1 MPLSTL
7 INPLVG
13 GIMKRKA
20 EDDLGVWLQGTGRKP
35 LVLRGARQVGKT
47 WLVRALA
54 EAHDLD
60 LIEINFEWDPAAK
73 AIFASN
79 DPRKY
84 LSLLELERGIQI
96 EPGKSLLFL
105 DEVQAFPEMLA
116 KLRWLYEKLP
126 ELAVIAAG
134 SLLDFTLADHSFSMP
149 VGRIGYYYLEPF
161 GFNEFLEA
169 AGNELLVG
177 FLDDITLEQIRA
189 GSSIN
194 PAIHNKLME
203 LFKIY
208 TLVGGM
214 PEALSKWIET
224 GSYLAVSE
232 VQQNLVMTY
241 RDDFSKYAGRS
252 NREALDEVFVAIPRC
267 LGTVIKYSHLSS
279 DYRTEVVKRAFD
291 LLTTAR
297 VCHRIPA
304 ASAEGIPI
312 HVTVNKKKF
321 KALFVDVGLVSAS
334 LGLRMN
340 PELQAGDFVLVN
352 NGAIAEQAI
361 GQLLRTVCPYYMDP
375 ALHYWARDKKGS
387 EAEVDY
393 LIQCGQ
399 TVVPIEIKAGSTGSL
414 KSLHSLMSSKQLR
427 FAIRINSDLPSWVH
441 VGHGLPGGMMTDYD
455 LLSLP
460 CYMAEQAPRLASI
473 ALGATR

>member
-1 MPLSTL
+1 
-7 INPLVG
+7 
-13 GIMKRKA
+13 MKRRA
-20 EDDLGVWLQGTGRKP
+20 EDDLGAWLQGRGRKP

-54 EAHDLD
+54 DAHDLD
-60 LIEINFEWDPAAK
+60 LIEINFEWDPSAK
-73 AIFASN
+73 AVFASN
-79 DPRKY
+79 DPREY
-84 LSLLELERGIQI
+84 LSLLELERGREIV
-96 EPGKSLLFL
+96 PGKSLLFL

-161 GFNEFLEA
+161 GFDEFLNA
-169 AGNELLVG
+169 AGNERLVD
-177 FLDDITLEQIRA
+177 FLDDITLDQIRA
-189 GSSIN
+189 GTSIN
-194 PAIHNKLME
+194 PAIHNKLIE

-208 TLVGGM
+208 ALVGGM

-232 VQQNLVMTY
+232 VQQNLIMTY

-252 NREALDEVFVAIPRC
+252 NREALDDVFVAIPR
-267 LGTVIKYSHLSS
+267 GIGSVIKYSHLSS

-291 LLTTAR
+291 LLVTAR

-312 HVTVNKKKF
+312 HATVNQKKF

-334 LGLRMN
+334 LGLQMTPN
-340 PELQAGDFVLVN
+340 LKAGDVVLVN
-352 NGAIAEQAI
+352 SGAIAEQAI
-361 GQLLRTVCPYYMDP
+361 GQLLRAVAPYYMDP
-375 ALHYWARDKKGS
+375 TLHYWARDKKGA

-399 TVVPIEIKAGSTGSL
+399 TVVPIEIKAGRTGSL

-427 FAIRINSDLPSWVH
+427 FAIRMNSDLPSWVH
-441 VGHGLPGGMMTDYD
+441 VGHGLPDGTMTDYD

-460 CYMAEQAPRLASI
+460 CYMAEQAPRLASFSTE
-473 ALGATR
+473 G

>member
-1 MPLSTL
+1 
-7 INPLVG
+7 
-13 GIMKRKA
+13 
-20 EDDLGVWLQGTGRKP
+20 
-35 LVLRGARQVGKT
+35 
-47 WLVRALA
+47 LA
-54 EAHDLD
+54 DAHALD
-60 LIEINFEWDPAAK
+60 LIEINFEWDPSAK
-73 AIFASN
+73 AVFASN
-79 DPRKY
+79 DPREY
-84 LSLLELERGIQI
+84 LSLLELERGREIDP
-96 EPGKSLLFL
+96 EKTLLFL

-161 GFNEFLEA
+161 SFNEFLNA
-169 AGNELLVG
+169 AGHQRLASY
-177 FLDDITLEQIRA
+177 LDGITLDQIRA
-189 GSSIN
+189 ATSIN
-194 PAIHNKLME
+194 PAIHNKLIE

-232 VQQNLVMTY
+232 VQHNLIRTY
-241 RDDFSKYAGRS
+241 RDDFAKYAGRS
-252 NREALDEVFVAIPRC
+252 NREALDAVFVAIPRC
-267 LGTVIKYSHLSS
+267 LGSVIKYSHLSS

-291 LLTTAR
+291 LLVTAR
-297 VCHRIPA
+297 VCHRIPG

-312 HVTVNKKKF
+312 HATVNQKKF
-321 KALFVDVGLVSAS
+321 KALFVDIGLVSAS
-334 LGLRMN
+334 LGLQMN
-340 PELQAGDFVLVN
+340 PELKAGDVVLVN
-352 NGAIAEQAI
+352 SGAIAEQAI
-361 GQLLRTVCPYYMDP
+361 GQLLRTIAPYYVDP
-375 ALHYWARDKKGS
+375 TLHYWARDKKGS

-399 TVVPIEIKAGSTGSL
+399 TVVPIEIKAGRTGSL

-427 FAIRINSDLPSWVH
+427 FAVRMNSDLPSWVH
-441 VGHGLPGGMMTDYD
+441 VGHGLPDGTMTDYD

-473 ALGATR
+473 ATGT

>member
-1 MPLSTL
+1 
-7 INPLVG
+7 
-13 GIMKRKA
+13 MKRRA
-20 EDDLGVWLQGTGRKP
+20 EYDLGAWLQGRGRKP
-35 LVLRGARQVGKT
+35 LVLRGVRQVGKT

-54 EAHDLD
+54 DAHDLD
-60 LIEINFEWDPAAK
+60 LIEINFEWDPSAK
-73 AIFASN
+73 AVFASN
-79 DPRKY
+79 DPSEY
-84 LSLLELERGIQI
+84 LALLELERGREIV
-96 EPGKSLLFL
+96 PGKSLLFL

-161 GFNEFLEA
+161 GFDEFLNA
-169 AGNELLVG
+169 AGNERLAD
-177 FLDDITLEQIRA
+177 FLGDITLDQIRA
-189 GSSIN
+189 GTSIN
-194 PAIHNKLME
+194 PAIHNKLIE

-208 TLVGGM
+208 VLVGGM

-232 VQQNLVMTY
+232 VQQNLIMTY
-241 RDDFSKYAGRS
+241 RDDFAKYAGRS
-252 NREALDEVFVAIPRC
+252 NREALDDVFVAVPQC
-267 LGTVIKYSHLSS
+267 LGGVIKYSRLSS

-291 LLTTAR
+291 LLVTAR

-312 HVTVNKKKF
+312 HATVNPKKF

-334 LGLRMN
+334 LGLQMT
-340 PELQAGDFVLVN
+340 PDLKAGDVVLVN
-352 NGAIAEQAI
+352 SGAIAEQAI
-361 GQLLRTVCPYYMDP
+361 GQLLRVVGPYYMDP
-375 ALHYWARDKKGS
+375 ALHYWARDKKGA

-399 TVVPIEIKAGSTGSL
+399 TVVPIEIKSGRTGSL

-427 FAIRINSDLPSWVH
+427 FAIRMNSDLPSWVH
-441 VGHGLPGGMMTDYD
+441 VGHGLSDGRMTDYD

-460 CYMAEQAPRLASI
+460 CYMAEQAPRLASF
-473 ALGATR
+473 ATGR

>member
-1 MPLSTL
+1 
-7 INPLVG
+7 
-13 GIMKRKA
+13 MKRRA
-20 EDDLGVWLQGTGRKP
+20 ENDLGGWLQGKGRKP

-54 EAHDLD
+54 EAHGLD
-60 LIEINFEWDPAAK
+60 LIEINFEWDPSAK

-79 DPRKY
+79 DPSKY
-84 LSLLELERGIQI
+84 LSLLELARGREIDP
-96 EPGKSLLFL
+96 EKSLLFL
-105 DEVQAFPEMLA
+105 DEVQAFPDMLA

-126 ELAVIAAG
+126 SLAVIAAG

-161 GFNEFLEA
+161 GFNEFLKA
-169 AGNELLVG
+169 SGNERLAG
-177 FLDDITLEQIRA
+177 FMDEISLEQIKA
-189 GSSIN
+189 GGAIN
-194 PAIHNKLME
+194 PAIHSKLIE

-208 TLVGGM
+208 SLVGGM

-232 VQQNLVMTY
+232 VQQNLLMTY

-267 LGTVIKYSHLSS
+267 LGAVIKYSHLSS
-279 DYRTEVVKRAFD
+279 GCRTEVVKRAFD
-291 LLTTAR
+291 LLVTAR
-297 VCHRIPA
+297 VCHRVPA

-312 HVTVNKKKF
+312 SATVNRKKF

-334 LGLRMN
+334 LGLQMS
-340 PELQAGDFVLVN
+340 PGLQAGDFVLAN
-352 NGAIAEQAI
+352 RGAIAEQAI
-361 GQLLRTVCPYYMDP
+361 GQLLRTVGPYYMDP
-375 ALHYWARDKKGS
+375 TLHYWARDKRGA

-399 TVVPIEIKAGSTGSL
+399 TVVPIEIKAGTTGSL
-414 KSLHSLMSSKQLR
+414 KSLHSLMSSKQLG
-427 FAIRINSDLPSWVH
+427 FAIRMNTDLPSWVH
-441 VGHGLPGGMMTDYD
+441 VGHGLSDGRMTDYN

-460 CYMAEQAPRLASI
+460 CYMTEQTPRLASI
-473 ALGATR
+473 ATGKSGTS